1 MLSMSLEPD
10 PFKMQSFLGLGHSPD
25 TWSVARH
32 VFPFFHSWQC
42 LVLLAQSPWNQIII
56 WVAKFNLCHP
66 GTGWIDPLSFCGF
79 FCLSGLC
86 AQSWSRP
93 QSVQPASGQWM
104 PFKFSFKML
113 HQSYEKTNW
122 ALSSDVNR
130 KWSVRSEM
138 LSSDG
143 YLWTQGWLFIVV
155 LYIKQIWSISVNIY

>member
-32 VFPFFHSWQC
+32 VSSFFHSWQC
-42 LVLLAQSPWNQIII
+42 LVLLAPSPWNQTV
-56 WVAKFNLCHP
+56 WEL
-66 GTGWIDPLSFCGF
+66 LSFISATQAQAEPTLLLRVVCR
-79 FCLSGLC
+79 SGLC

-93 QSVQPASGQWM
+93 QSVQPASGQRM
-104 PFKFSFKML
+104 PFKML

-122 ALSSDVNR
+122 ALSSAVNR